1 MHFEL
6 LLMAQ
11 AFSFILNDE
20 EIITTISPTLTLLDY
35 LRYEKNLKGTK
46 IGCREGDCG
55 ACTVLLGELDDQD
68 NLEYKSITSCLTPL
82 GNVIGK
88 HVLTVEGI
96 NPPDRKL
103 SLVQQAMSD
112 NGGTQCGFCTPGFIV
127 SLTEF
132 AINTDLSLETGIESI
147 SGNICRCTGY
157 KPIERALN
165 TISEVLKENKSLSQ
179 NRDQMLVENNVL
191 PGYFIGIKKRL
202 KSLNKENPLHY
213 LVKDNQTTYIGGGT
227 DLYVQ
232 KPDSL
237 YEKPLIYLWNHKYKN
252 NRISIEDD
260 YCVLESGCTFA
271 DIANSKHVN
280 DFFPKLQ
287 SFIKLM
293 ASKPIRNLATIGGNI
308 INASPI
314 GDMIIYFLAL
324 DSEIVIR
331 KDKSEKVIFLKDFYL
346 DYKKLDMERNDYI
359 QSIKFKVP
367 QKNTFFNFEKV
378 SKRTH
383 LDIASVNSAVSLNLN
398 DDEIIGSIGLSAGG
412 LAPIPKFFDKTANFL
427 KGKKLFPSVLIE
439 AQDIAQTE
447 VVPISDARGTKEY
460 KRLLFRQLFFTHFI
474 TLFGDKFELEDLI

>member
-1 MHFEL
+1 ML
-6 LLMAQ
+6 Q
-11 AFSFILNDE
+11 SISFILNDE
-20 EIITTISPTLTLLDY
+20 KITTKVSPTLTLLDY

-55 ACTVLLGELDDQD
+55 ACAVLLGEINDQD
-68 NLEYKSITSCLTPL
+68 NLEYKTITSCLTPL

-96 NPPDRKL
+96 NPSDNKL
-103 SLVQQAMSD
+103 SSIQQAMSD

-132 AINTDLSLETGIESI
+132 AINTDLSIETGIESI

-157 KPIERALN
+157 KPIERAIF
-165 TISEVLKENKSLSQ
+165 TISEILKENNSLSQ
-179 NRDQMLVENNVL
+179 DRAQLLVEKNVL
-191 PGYFIGIKKRL
+191 PPYFTKIKERL
-202 KSLNKENPLHY
+202 KSLNKENPFHY
-213 LVKDNQTTYIGGGT
+213 LVKDDETTYIGGGT

-232 KPDSL
+232 RPDDL
-237 YEKPLIYLWNHKYKN
+237 YKKPLIYLWNHKYKN

-260 YCVLESGCTFA
+260 YCILESGCTFA
-271 DIANSKHVN
+271 DIANSKTLN

-287 SFIKLM
+287 SFTKLM

-324 DSEIVIR
+324 NSEIIIR

-346 DYKKLDMERNDYI
+346 GYKKLDMERNDYI
-359 QSIKFKVP
+359 HSIKFNIP
-367 QKNTFFNFEKV
+367 QKNSIFNFEKV

-383 LDIASVNSAVSLNLN
+383 LDIASVNSAISLTLN
-398 DDEIIGSIGLSAGG
+398 NNEIIGSIGLSAGG
-412 LAPIPKFFDKTANFL
+412 LAPIPKFFDKTVNYL
-427 KGKKLFPSVLIE
+427 TGKKLSPSVLIE

-474 TLFGDKFELEDLI
+474 TLFGDRIELEDLI